1 MSAKAQAVLRLQIP
15 FCSRACA
22 FCGRSPLPGWDS
34 SRLHAYV
41 QALCAE
47 LRANGDSF
55 SDREIAAVR
64 IGGGN
69 ATALTGEDLWD
80 LYRTVRENY
89 DLAPDAPVT
98 ILASPFQISGGRLA
112 FYNRLPIRR
121 YDYELYSLSPGDDGW
136 LGFPDPLEKLRWA
149 AGMTHAET
157 GTMGGVLLLGHPD
170 QSPADFRRSLV
181 AFTRL
186 PACHLTLELHPDHPE
201 AVLSPEDQALLEE
214 AGYVNYAP
222 GRFAKPGHE
231 DRYTLLKAAGADE
244 LAFGLGARTRF
255 AGAVSENTRD
265 LATYLAHP
273 EDYLA
278 LTVRAYP
285 ATEGQ

>member
-15 FCSRACA
+15 FCTRGCT
-22 FCGRSPLPGWDS
+22 FCPRSPLPGWDS

-41 QALCAE
+41 AALCAE
-47 LRANGDSF
+47 LRANADSF
-55 SDREIAAVR
+55 FDRQIGAVR

-69 ATALTGEDLWD
+69 ATALEGEDLWD
-80 LYRTVRENY
+80 LYRTIREGY

-112 FYNRLPIRR
+112 FYNRLPVSR
-121 YDYELYSLSPGDDGW
+121 YDYELYSLCPADDGW
-136 LGFPDPLEKLRWA
+136 LGFPDPTEKLRWA
-149 AGMTHAET
+149 AGMTHAED

-170 QSPADFRRSLV
+170 QSPESFRKSLV

-186 PACHLTLELHPDHPE
+186 PACHLILISHPQAPD
-201 AVLSPEDQALLEE
+201 AALSPADQALLET
-214 AGYVNYAP
+214 AGYRSYAP
-222 GRFAKPGHE
+222 GRFAKPGQE
-231 DRYTLLKAAGADE
+231 DRYTLLKSSGADE

-255 AGAVSENTRD
+255 AGAISENTWD